1 MFQNYNQFFKKI
13 FTNFDKS
20 VKEELQMKENE
31 IRVLK
36 VEPHEHPKECILEN
50 TLEALQEAVDGY
62 IDIIG
67 LEDDICILLND
78 EGKLIGLEGNRS
90 LGDDILVGNF
100 YICGSDA
107 EGNLTSLTDEE
118 IEFYTEMFYEPQEF
132 TQEEVEETTRIDFYL
147 F

>member
-1 MFQNYNQFFKKI
+1 
-13 FTNFDKS
+13 
-20 VKEELQMKENE
+20 MKENE

-78 EGKLIGLEGNRS
+78 EGKLRGLEGNRS

-118 IEFYTEMFYEPQEF
+118 IKFYTEMFYEPQEF